1 MINPLIIGVAGGSGS
16 GKTTFAEE
24 LSSRLNSDSNYYSQI
39 IRQDNYYHDQSNKFD
54 HDGGSVNFDHPDS
67 IDFKFMVKQLSE
79 LKENK
84 EVNIPIYDFS
94 THSREE
100 QTIASKPTK
109 IILIDGILL
118 YTCKALNSI
127 LDYKL
132 FVDCP
137 EEIRYSRRLKRDI
150 TERGRTEEGVKAQFE
165 TQVKPMHD
173 LYVEPTKSLSCDVIN
188 IENFQNKLLEW
199 TTKVQSLI

>member
-1 MINPLIIGVAGGSGS
+1 MINPIIIGVAGGSGS

-24 LSSRLNSDSNYYSQI
+24 LSNRLNSNTQTHSQI
-39 IRQDNYYHDQSNKFD
+39 IKQDNYYHDQSDKFD
-54 HDGGSVNFDHPDS
+54 HDGGNVNFDHPES
-67 IDFKFMVKQLSE
+67 IDFNFMVRQLSD
-79 LKENK
+79 LKKNIEI
-84 EVNIPIYDFS
+84 NIPIYDFA
-94 THSREE
+94 THSRKKD
-100 QTIASKPTK
+100 TIPSKPTK

-118 YTCKALNSI
+118 YTCKPLNSI

-150 TERGRTEEGVKAQFE
+150 SERGRTEEGVKAQFH

-173 LYVEPTKSLSCDVIN
+173 LYVEPSKGLSCDIIN
-188 IENFQNKLLEW
+188 IENFEKKLSEW
-199 TTKVQSLI
+199 TIKIRSLL